1 MKRAA
6 FTCLRNSTLSM
17 GVADNPSTFYLR
29 PVSLVKRCRST
40 IFKDI
45 KAVTSPAT
53 VFYSLTK
60 ATAEPLLFLLFSSPV
75 SYILQVS
82 LSIQYFTFK
91 LCIQLASIV
100 VDCGFFVAYDNQN
113 SPFSS
118 LQAYLKRIIAYI
130 SSAPLRET
138 HTLSPS

>member
-1 MKRAA
+1 
-6 FTCLRNSTLSM
+6 
-17 GVADNPSTFYLR
+17 
-29 PVSLVKRCRST
+29 
-40 IFKDI
+40 
-45 KAVTSPAT
+45 

-60 ATAEPLLFLLFSSPV
+60 ATAEPLLFLLFDSPV

-82 LSIQYFTFK
+82 LSIQYFK
-91 LCIQLASIV
+91 LCIQLAGVV
-100 VDCGFFVAYDNQN
+100 VDYGFFVAYDNQN
-113 SPFSS
+113 PLFSS